1 MLDLIREIGQT
12 IKSNKLRTFLT
23 GFAVAWGIFMLI
35 ILLGMARGVNNSF
48 EDRANS
54 RSMNVI
60 QLWAG
65 RTSKAYKG
73 YKPGR
78 TIDLKAND
86 IEVLKNEHKGMVSD
100 VTSNEYVR
108 GGTVSTSKDYISG
121 GLSGVFPNT
130 LKNDGMEMLTGR
142 FINDLDLK
150 EKRKVMVLPE
160 QNAALLFGEAE
171 KAVGGRVNSMGLSWT
186 VVGVYKSRWRDTSFI
201 PFTTAKMLNGNKDNL
216 YQLQVTVEGLETETD
231 GEIAEQKVFETMAK
245 EHQFAPDDKSA
256 IYTWNRFTSYLQN
269 QKAFGILS
277 IAIWVIGVLTLLSG
291 IVGVSNIM
299 FVSVKERT
307 HEIGIRRAIGA
318 KPRNILVQI
327 VCESVTI
334 TTLFGYIGVVMGM
347 LVMQFVAKTFE
358 GEMLKNPTV
367 DLSIAIKVTVALII
381 AGSLAGLFP
390 ALRATKIKPVEAL
403 RDE

>member
-86 IEVLKNEHKGMVSD
+86 IDVLKNEHKGMVSD
-100 VTSNEYVR
+100 VSSNEYVR

-121 GLSGVFPNT
+121 GLSGVFPNE
-130 LKNDGMEMLTGR
+130 LKNNGMELLAGR
-142 FINDLDLK
+142 FINDLDLR
-150 EKRKVMVLPE
+150 EKRKVIVLSE

-186 VVGVYKSRWRDTSFI
+186 VVGVYVSRWRDTSFI

-216 YQLQVTVEGLETETD
+216 YQLQVTVEGLETEAD
-231 GEIAEQKVFETMAK
+231 GEMAEEKILETMAK
-245 EHQFAPDDKSA
+245 EHHFAPDDKSA

-347 LVMQFVAKTFE
+347 LVMQVVAKMFE